1 MKRYLEKNIQGYLH
15 TNGRKMVNEAGDE
28 VILCGWGAG
37 NWMNP
42 EGYMVTG
49 LNGMYGFTPL
59 ENKFQNNIRF
69 DRGRTMD
76 AAIRE
81 LCGSDYA
88 DRFWPRWYRNYLGEE
103 DIKAMAEAGYNSIRL
118 PLDSRGFLYEEP
130 GIHWNEDSFQML
142 DQVVDWCE
150 KYDLYAILDLHAA
163 PGGQSGVSCD
173 NGIDNIPHLFM
184 EPESWERTLILWEE
198 LAKRYKNRY
207 AVGGYELLNEPISLP
222 HWRYLSPKLRA
233 FYEDAIER
241 IRKYDKR
248 HMIILQGPAFAH
260 DMEFFDQPFDME
272 CQNWCY
278 SVHLHG
284 FIPEPRTI
292 YEYIEPSIRLNVP
305 LWIGEGSG
313 SKEAMAVFCEMMA
326 HYHIG
331 YNLFSW
337 KFMAK
342 DDMGRDGLVWYEKPE
357 GWNQIMDYI
366 SKGGP
371 RPNYNESQRI
381 FDDLLEMCKYEHCK
395 KDESV
400 HIYALRKQGVSIPA
414 VGYDLP
420 ENESRIQGNWHY
432 GNVFG
437 YRTEDHIKM
446 PLRPGGRR
454 PYLFDG
460 MREKPDPLAELL
472 LELSQGMRVSY
483 SVYHIDHKCSVK
495 CRAFVK
501 TNTFLKIAWGNEH
514 DQIIL
519 EQKDELQ
526 EFKLTEITESNCQKV
541 SIQCIY
547 GCVWM
552 EKIIFSE

>member
-1 MKRYLEKNIQGYLH
+1 MKRYLEKNIQGFLH
-15 TNGRKMVNEAGDE
+15 TDGRKMVNEAGEE

-81 LCGSDYA
+81 LCGSGYA
-88 DRFWPRWYRNYLGEE
+88 DRFWPRWYRNYLGEA
-103 DIKAMAEAGYNSIRL
+103 DIKAMADAGYNSIRL
-118 PLDSRGFLYEEP
+118 PLDGRGFLYEEP

-142 DQVVDWCE
+142 SDVVGWCE

-173 NGIDNIPHLFM
+173 NGIDNVPHLFM

-198 LAKRYKNRY
+198 LAKRYKDRT
-207 AVGGYELLNEPISLP
+207 AVGGYELLNEPIALP

-241 IRKYDKR
+241 IRKYDRK

-260 DMEFFDQPFDME
+260 DMDFFDRPFDTE
-272 CQNWCY
+272 CHNWCY

-313 SKEAMAVFCEMMA
+313 SGTVATVFCEILA
-326 HYHIG
+326 HFHIG
-331 YNLFSW
+331 FNLFSW
-337 KFMAK
+337 KCMEK
-342 DDMGRDGLVWYEKPE
+342 EDMGKDGTVWYEKPE
-357 GWNQIMDYI
+357 GWDRIKDYI
-366 SKGGP
+366 LKGGP
-371 RPNYNESQRI
+371 RPSYDESQKI
-381 FDDLLEMCKYEHCK
+381 FDELLEMCKYDHCK
-395 KDESV
+395 KNESV
-400 HIYALRKQGVSIPA
+400 HTYVLRKQGVSIPA
-414 VGYDLP
+414 VGYDPP
-420 ENESRIQGNWHY
+420 EKGKGSTGNWLW
-432 GNVFG
+432 GNVFS
-437 YRTEDHIKM
+437 YRTEDRMKM
-446 PLRPGGRR
+446 PLKPGGRR

-460 MREKPDPLAELL
+460 MGDKPNPLGQLL
-472 LELSQGMRVSY
+472 LELSPGLSVCY
-483 SVYHIDHKCSVK
+483 SVYRLEHKCTVR
-495 CRAFVK
+495 CQAFVK
-501 TNTFLKIAWGNEH
+501 KDTLLKVICRNEER
-514 DQIIL
+514 QVAL
-519 EQKDELQ
+519 KAKDGLQ
-526 EFKLTEITESNCQKV
+526 EFELTDISEGCSQTVC
-541 SIQCIY
+541 IQCMD
-547 GCVWM
+547 GCIWL
-552 EKIIFSE
+552 EKIIFPL